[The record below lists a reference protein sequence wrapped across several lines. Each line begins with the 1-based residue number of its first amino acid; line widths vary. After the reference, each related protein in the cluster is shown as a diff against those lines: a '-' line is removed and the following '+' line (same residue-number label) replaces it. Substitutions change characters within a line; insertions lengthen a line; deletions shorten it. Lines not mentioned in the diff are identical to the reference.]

1 MHNLKE
7 KKNHFRKDFSGLVV
21 GGEDGI
27 IRVYDLALAID
38 ANSPQVL
45 V

>member
-1 MHNLKE
+1 MHNFFIFIF
-7 KKNHFRKDFSGLVV
+7 HFRKDFSGLVV